1 MAMIHQVFNLSLTEQ
16 HAATETAQARS
27 EVLIDQQSSGIFI
40 PGSIL
45 EAAVEISPERY
56 VLFVTDGITY
66 EESLTIVLCQ
76 RGEGVQEIIHIE
88 NAYTSGF
95 FEALNIDDNRIQ
107 FKFFENTLWSLRVAD
122 SPKFTLPFIGDP
134 KGVKRSAGLTKRLIM
149 TLND

>member
-1 MAMIHQVFNLSLTEQ
+1 MAMMHQVFNLSLVER

-27 EVLIDQQSSGIFI
+27 EVLIEQQPSGIII
-40 PGSIL
+40 PGSVL
-45 EAAVEISPERY
+45 EAAVEFAPKRY
-56 VLFVTDGITY
+56 VLFVTDGIAY

-76 RGEGVQEIIHIE
+76 RGEGVQEIVHIE
-88 NAYTSGF
+88 NAYTTGF
-95 FEALNIDDNRIQ
+95 FESLNLYDNRIQ

-134 KGVKRSAGLTKRLIM
+134 KGVKRSAGFTKRLII